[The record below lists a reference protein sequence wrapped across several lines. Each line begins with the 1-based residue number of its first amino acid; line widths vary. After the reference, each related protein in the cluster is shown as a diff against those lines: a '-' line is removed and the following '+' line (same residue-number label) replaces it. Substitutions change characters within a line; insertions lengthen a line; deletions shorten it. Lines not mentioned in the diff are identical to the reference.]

1 MLSWPISSHH
11 KLFWVNSVKSH
22 QSLLPPIVNKS
33 GDTVSD
39 DSARADLFN
48 QNFFLILQRKTAP
61 IWMTCKTHY
70 KYYTICY
77 WFCSFFPWR
86 CLPRLCLLDP
96 KKACGPDQLPPY
108 LPKKAAEFISSP
120 LAKLFNQS
128 MSTGQQMLFLCSKK
142 LPSNYQLIS
151 LTLSIVVKIM
161 EKNYPL

>member
-1 MLSWPISSHH
+1 MLSQVLLHSKTRHDTKEKTVMLSRPISSHH

-77 WFCSFFPWR
+77 
-86 CLPRLCLLDP
+86 
-96 KKACGPDQLPPY
+96 
-108 LPKKAAEFISSP
+108 
-120 LAKLFNQS
+120 
-128 MSTGQQMLFLCSKK
+128 
-142 LPSNYQLIS
+142 
-151 LTLSIVVKIM
+151 
-161 EKNYPL
+161 